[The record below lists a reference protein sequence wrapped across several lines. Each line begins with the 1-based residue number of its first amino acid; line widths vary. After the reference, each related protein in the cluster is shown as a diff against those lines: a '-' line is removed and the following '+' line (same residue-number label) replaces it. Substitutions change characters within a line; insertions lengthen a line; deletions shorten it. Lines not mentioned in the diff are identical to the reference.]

1 MKKQYKFIIIATISF
16 IVFAVFGIFWH
27 NNLFPEVYYNNP
39 AVLSIEEQS
48 AVAIYVAMALLS
60 FGLTFFIF
68 MSMKQYTKL
77 LNAMLWGIYYCIS
90 VIGFF
95 NFYAIGIAKIWQWNV
110 LILDLVWA
118 VVSGAVVGII
128 IYFLHRWLVGKEVTT

>member
-1 MKKQYKFIIIATISF
+1 MKIQYKFIIAATITF
-16 IVFAVFGIFWH
+16 IAFAVFGFFWH
-27 NNLFPEVYYNNP
+27 NNIFPETYYTNP
-39 AVLSIEEQS
+39 AVLSIAEQN
-48 AVAIYVAMALLS
+48 VIFMNFAMALLVY
-60 FGLTFFIF
+60 GLAYF
-68 MSMKQYTKL
+68 MFKSINQNTKL

-118 VVSGAVVGII
+118 IISGALAGII
-128 IYFLHRWLVGKEVTT
+128 LFLLHRWLVGKEKI

>member
-1 MKKQYKFIIIATISF
+1 MKKQYKFIIIAVVAF
-16 IVFAVFGIFWH
+16 IVFAVIGFFWH
-27 NNLFPEVYYNNP
+27 NNLFPEVYYTNP
-39 AVLSIEEQS
+39 AVLSIAEQS
-48 AVAIYVAMALLS
+48 AIAVYVAMALLS
-60 FGLTFFIF
+60 FGLAYFIF
-68 MSMKQYTKL
+68 ISIKQDTKI
-77 LNAMLWGIYYCIS
+77 LNAMLWGIYYCVS

-128 IYFLHRWLVGKEVTT
+128 IYLLHRWLVGKSEAN